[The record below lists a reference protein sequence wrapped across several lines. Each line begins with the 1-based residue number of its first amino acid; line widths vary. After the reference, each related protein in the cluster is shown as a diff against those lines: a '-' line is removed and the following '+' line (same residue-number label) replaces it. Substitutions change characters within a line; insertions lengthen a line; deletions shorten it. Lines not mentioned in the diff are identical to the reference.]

1 MSGYLDS
8 EPVSLLGIAEEYF
21 MSGNSLAIRP
31 SIFNFLTPL
40 LGARGADQ
48 GQVHRQG
55 ADRQVRGGHV
65 VLQPVPRRVRQ
76 GAQDVDLPGT
86 NCIKIGLPG
95 KSILGDYFQE
105 NRTSRRPFP
114 LLRIIFPGRPTFIQ
128 FMPGTTIC
136 SVGTET
142 KCRRGIPPRPPTVWP
157 PRPPS
162 S

>member
-8 EPVSLLGIAEEYF
+8 EPVSLLGITEQYF
-21 MSGNSLAIRP
+21 ISGNSLAIRP

-105 NRTSRRPFP
+105 NMTSRRPFL
-114 LLRIIFPGRPTFIQ
+114 LLRVSFPG
-128 FMPGTTIC
+128 
-136 SVGTET
+136 
-142 KCRRGIPPRPPTVWP
+142 
-157 PRPPS
+157 
-162 S
+162 